1 MYNTKIII
9 YLKMKKSKRD
19 KETNFKHHI
28 TYMFSA
34 HSVKIQ
40 SSVATLE
47 LVYLFFNNVMECLI
61 VKTQAMNLI
70 VN

>member
-1 MYNTKIII
+1 
-9 YLKMKKSKRD
+9 MKKSKRD

-40 SSVATLE
+40 SSVATLV
-47 LVYLFFNNVMECLI
+47 LVYLFFNNVMDCLI
-61 VKTQAMNLI
+61 VKTQVMKPTAN
-70 VN
+70 